1 MIRTLLDATRQD
13 ALYAVRALR
22 REPGLAAGVVLTFAL
37 AIGANAA
44 MFGLVGRLLLG
55 APPGVRD
62 AGRVARISLLFA
74 SESGERFAAATTS
87 YPAFRA
93 INALGATLSA
103 AAAVRTDTVT
113 LGRGAELGESTALMA
128 SGDYFSVLGAR
139 PLMGRFFSPLDDEL
153 PSGSPVAV
161 LSYRF
166 WQRHFGGDRHVLN
179 SEVVLNAQ
187 PFTIIGVAAPGF
199 NGHELAP
206 VDLFIPLSAAMRTSG
221 PDWSTNARINL
232 VEVIA
237 RRRDGVAAGTAG
249 AAVVAAVRETMAG
262 DERVRELA
270 AADLTSLLPSDAAR
284 ASPQARI
291 ALWLS
296 GVSFVVLLIAT
307 ANVGTLLLLRALRR
321 RREIAVRIALGVGR
335 GRLARQ
341 LLTESLL
348 LSVTGGAVG
357 LFVASWLADLIRA
370 TLLPGISSS
379 DTFVD
384 GRVLAAT
391 VAAALG
397 AGLVAGCAPLLQ
409 SAQRDVIAELKT
421 AASSASVRPSALR
434 GTLVGLQV
442 ALCTV
447 LLVGAGLFVR
457 SLQRVQAQ
465 DLGFTTSHL
474 LFVTLDFHTQL
485 PAAEHDRLHRDA
497 VDRLATLRGVTGATI
512 VQGMPFGPH
521 NIPPISVPGLAE
533 PPGMG
538 IQLPI
543 MYAATPEYLRMMDV
557 RLRDGRLFDR
567 RDGRGSPFV
576 VLVNETMARTVW
588 PGQRA
593 IGRCIRAGF
602 DPSAAPGPL
611 APASLPCREVVGVVR
626 DSRAR
631 SLSPEGQEA
640 KLMQYYVPF
649 GQLPSAPFGDAHE
662 VSGMIVQTSG
672 EAEAMAAAVQRQIQA
687 TSAVP
692 VYARVRPYQDLLDP
706 QLRSWRLGATLFSAF
721 GALALGIAAVGLFGV
736 VAYLVAQR
744 TREIGIRLAL
754 GGTGVRVAQLVIGD
768 ALRMVSGGV
777 AAGLALTLG
786 FAPLVQSLLFQ
797 TSARE
802 AVVLGAAGSLLLGV
816 TACAAVVPAW
826 RAARVSPL
834 VALRAD

>member
-13 ALYAVRALR
+13 AMYALRALR
-22 REPGLAAGVVLTFAL
+22 REPGMAAGVVLTFAL

-44 MFGLVGRLLLG
+44 MAGLVGRLLLG

-74 SESGERFAAATTS
+74 GENGERFAATTTS
-87 YPAFRA
+87 YPVFRA
-93 INALGATLSA
+93 INGLAGTFSG

-139 PLMGRFFSPLDDEL
+139 PLVGRFFSPLDDEL
-153 PSGSPVAV
+153 PNGRPVAV

-166 WQRHFGGDRHVLN
+166 WQRHFGGDTHVLN
-179 SEVVLNAQ
+179 SEVVLDAQ

-206 VDLFIPLSAAMRTSG
+206 VDVFLPLTAAMRNGG
-221 PDWSTNARINL
+221 PDWSSNARINL

-237 RRRDGVAAGTAG
+237 RLRDGVPAVAAGR
-249 AAVVAAVRETMAG
+249 AVVAAARETMAG
-262 DERVRELA
+262 DERARALA

-284 ASPQARI
+284 TSPQARI
-291 ALWLS
+291 AVWLS
-296 GVSFVVLLIAT
+296 GVSLVVLFIAT

-321 RREIAVRIALGVGR
+321 RREIAIRIALGAGR
-335 GRLARQ
+335 ARLARQ

-357 LFVASWLADLIRA
+357 LFVAAWLADFIRA
-370 TLLPGISSS
+370 ALLPGVSSS

-384 GRVLAAT
+384 ARVLAAT
-391 VAAALG
+391 VVAALG
-397 AGLVAGCAPLLQ
+397 AGLGAGCAPLLQ
-409 SAQRDVIAELKT
+409 SARRDIIAELKT
-421 AASSASVRPSALR
+421 AVGSASARRSALR
-434 GTLVGLQV
+434 SMLVGLQV

-474 LFVTLDFHTQL
+474 LVVTLDFHTAL

-497 VDRLATLRGVTGATI
+497 VERLATLGGVTGATV

-521 NIPPISVPGLAE
+521 SIPPISVPGLAE
-533 PPGMG
+533 PPGAG
-538 IQLPI
+538 VQLPI

-567 RDGRGSPFV
+567 RDGRGSPFA

-593 IGRCIRAGF
+593 IGRCIRVGF
-602 DPSAAPGPL
+602 DPSLPPGPL
-611 APASLPCREVVGVVR
+611 APPSLPCREVVGVVR

-631 SLSPEGQEA
+631 SLSPEGHEA
-640 KLMQYYVPF
+640 RLMQYYVPF
-649 GQLPSAPFGDAHE
+649 GQLPSTPFGDAHE
-662 VSGMIVQTSG
+662 VGGLLVQTSG
-672 EAEAMAAAVQRQIQA
+672 EAAALMSAVQRQVQG

-721 GALALGIAAVGLFGV
+721 GALALGIAAVGLFAV
-736 VAYLVAQR
+736 VSYLVAQR
-744 TREIGIRLAL
+744 TKEIGVRLAL
-754 GGTGVRVAQLVIGD
+754 GGTGARVARLVIGD
-768 ALRMVSGGV
+768 AVRLVSGGV

-786 FAPLVQSLLFQ
+786 IAPLVQSLLFQ

-802 AVVLGAAGSLLLGV
+802 AGVLGAAAALLLGV
-816 TACAAVVPAW
+816 TVSAAVVPAW
-826 RAARVSPL
+826 RASRVNPL
-834 VALRAD
+834 VALRAE